1 LPQLVVVVVVATLA
15 QEGLL
20 VDLAVVALTTGPAVA
35 VQQIKVEPVVTQT
48 LTGTAA
54 AAARKL

>member
-1 LPQLVVVVVVATLA
+1 VVVVVVATLA

-54 AAARKL
+54 AAARKT